1 MKKTL
6 FFLLLFHTALYGQE
20 AFLKRNGF
28 SLLKTYAERDTM
40 EFIVSDT
47 VFQTQKPVVIFVQGS
62 GALPLFYSRKS
73 KQDTLFFVP
82 VDFKKYSEKCRFVFI
97 KKKMTS
103 IIDDYDK
110 DYFTNE
116 NTSKAFL
123 ENNVLEKRV
132 AAVDVVI
139 KYLAKQKWVSD
150 VYVVGHSEGYR
161 VAANVAKISK
171 NIKKVVCMSANPFNR
186 CLQFRME
193 ERIKGFQGLVNDTIM
208 NQNVDSLHNFFLIL
222 PKLEFDKN
230 QQYEAAFFKNEM
242 TYNYNFAIFDLLKVK
257 IPILITYG
265 TKDIGSLDNDLVPYF
280 FTQQKKTNLSIKVY
294 PNLEHNYLLLD
305 KEGNIKERHWEDVFE
320 DVMDWLFEK
329 GK

>member
-1 MKKTL
+1 MKKII
-6 FFLLLFHTALYGQE
+6 FLLLLFQTALYGQE
-20 AFLKRNGF
+20 AFLKRNGY
-28 SLLKTYAERDTM
+28 SLIKTYAGRDTT

-47 VFQTQKPVVIFVQGS
+47 LFQLQKPVLIFVQGS
-62 GALPLFYSRKS
+62 GALPLFYSRAS
-73 KQDTLFFVP
+73 KKDTLFFVP
-82 VDFKKYSEKCRFVFI
+82 VDFKKYEKQCRFVFI

-110 DYFTNE
+110 DYFTQE
-116 NTSKAFL
+116 NTSKTFL

-132 AAVDVVI
+132 ATVDVVV
-139 KYLAKQKWVSD
+139 KYLSKQKWVSD

-161 VAANVAKISK
+161 VAASVAKTSRK
-171 NIKKVVCMSANPFNR
+171 IKKVVCMSANPFNR

-193 ERIKGFQGLVNDTIM
+193 ERIKGFQGLVNDTIV
-208 NQNVDSLHNFFLIL
+208 NQNIDSLHNFFSIL

-230 QQYEAAFFKNEM
+230 QQYEAAFFRNEM
-242 TYNYNFAIFDLLKVK
+242 SYNYNFTIFDLLKVK

-265 TKDIGSLDNDLVPYF
+265 TADIGSLDNDLVPYF
-280 FTQQKKTNLSIKVY
+280 FTQAKKTNLSIKVY

-305 KEGNIKERHWEDVFE
+305 KEGNIKERHWEDVFK

-329 GK
+329 EK